1 MGKNAVSNSEQI
13 TQSFAKEELAA
24 RRAGISVGQ
33 YRAALR
39 TLPAQFTDIA
49 TQLAGGQ
56 SPWLIL
62 LQQGGQV
69 KDSFGGFIPMLQTF
83 RDYLF
88 GFNSDLSK
96 SSEETSEG
104 IGDVSEKINNTT
116 ESAEH
121 LGRVRGLISPLTL
134 SFVALSVAAGTMLY
148 AWYRGTETL
157 SDFNKTL
164 ILTGNES
171 GLTANRMLELARSGQ
186 EAGLTFNQT
195 SEALTGLINAGVRG
209 GSQFD
214 KMSQAVANF
223 TDVSGVP
230 VDKVAA
236 AFGRLT
242 NDPTSGLIAMSQQFH
257 NVTAEQIS
265 YVAQLQRSG
274 DETAALQAANELA
287 TSGFERQAK
296 QLTDNMGIIESA
308 ADSLASAFK
317 SMWDAALDIGRPDT
331 SQEILGKAQTAF
343 KRADEIWNLRKND
356 RYINDEARDRFWN
369 DRETA
374 RLALDMAQQQ
384 AGIAAVS
391 AESAQQEAEQEAS
404 RKKYAA
410 QAQANY
416 AKSQTALEKYTAR
429 QNELNKALK
438 EGHILQADYAINMA
452 AAKKEYEASVKK
464 TPKPKGVKVSAGNRS
479 SDQTD
484 AETLQL
490 MTQLKLLQQHTG
502 LNDTISQQRKNLW
515 SLQSKF
521 TVIEEASKTRALSK
535 DEQSLLASK
544 DKVLAQAEVNAK
556 LGDQIVAQE
565 RLNKLQDNSLKYVT
579 QMQEK
584 TAALTDSAG
593 LSDRGAQRNNERAQ
607 LRQGWKNQGGSLED
621 EGYQKELSALEGYY
635 AAQDEMRNNWL
646 AGVQSSWE
654 NYADMAAN
662 YNQIAADTTNTA
674 LGGVTSNLQQGLYD
688 LATQSEDA
696 GDALSNMVEGFGKT
710 VIQTLAQLAA
720 QWLVYQGVQLLVG
733 KTTQA
738 AAAAPMITN
747 AQATALQAQ
756 LAAYASTAAIPIVG
770 PAMAPAA
777 LTAAIGVTEP
787 LVAAISGLAL
797 SGMAHDG
804 IDKIPETGT
813 WLLKKGERV
822 TTAGTSAKLD
832 STLEQV
838 RQQRA
843 ASGGTVIAE
852 FHNTFTGKA
861 DDTTMQMVNQQLRAS
876 EKRIKQ
882 YMTSQVVNPTEDYGR
897 SLKTIYRGRRIK

>member
-1 MGKNAVSNSEQI
+1 MSQPVGDLVVKIDGDS
-13 TQSFAKEELAA
+13 AKFDEEVAHLNKQLSGLGRAA
-24 RRAGISVGQ
+24 NDSTAQVTAAFTRQERAAKRAGISIGQ
-33 YRAALR
+33 YNNAMRM
-39 TLPAQFTDIA
+39 LPAQFTDVA

-69 KDSFGGFIPMLQTF
+69 KDSFGGLIPTF
-83 RDYLF
+83 RAL
-88 GFNSDLSK
+88 
-96 SSEETSEG
+96 
-104 IGDVSEKINNTT
+104 
-116 ESAEH
+116 
-121 LGRVRGLISPLTL
+121 LGAVSPLA
-134 SFVALSVAAGTMLY
+134 VGVAALTAAGAGVGY
-148 AWYRGTETL
+148 IFYQGSSTL

-164 ILTGNES
+164 TLSGNTA
-171 GLTANRMLELARSGQ
+171 GLTTDRMLVLAKSGQ
-186 EAGLTFNQT
+186 QAGLTFDQT
-195 SEALTGLINAGVRG
+195 SDSLTALINAGVGAGAR
-209 GSQFD
+209 FD
-214 KMSQAVANF
+214 ELSQAVAKF
-223 TDVSGVP
+223 STASGIP
-230 VDKVAA
+230 VEKVAE
-236 AFGRLT
+236 AFGKLT
-242 NDPTSGLIAMSQQFH
+242 NDPTSGLIAMAQQFH
-257 NVTAEQIS
+257 NVTSEQIA

-274 DETAALQAANELA
+274 DEAAALQAANDAA
-287 TSGFERQAK
+287 TKGFNTQT
-296 QLTDNMGIIESA
+296 QSLIDNMGTIERS
-308 ADSLASAFK
+308 ADSLKRAFK
-317 SMWDAALDIGRPDT
+317 SMWDAALDLGRPDT
-331 SQEILGKAQTAF
+331 AGEMASKAEAAF

-356 RYINDEARDRFWN
+356 RYVNDEARARYWN
-369 DRETA
+369 DRESA

-384 AGIAAVS
+384 AGVAKASVAAAEKEAE
-391 AESAQQEAEQEAS
+391 AESDKQ
-404 RKKYAA
+404 KYAA

-452 AAKKEYEASVKK
+452 AAKKEYEDSVKK
-464 TPKPKGVKVSAGNRS
+464 TPKPKGVKVSAGDRS
-479 SDQTD
+479 SDQTN

-521 TVIEEASKTRALSK
+521 SVIEEASKTRALSK

-584 TAALTDSAG
+584 TAALTDSSG
-593 LSDRGAQRNNERAQ
+593 MGDRETQRNLERAQ

-621 EGYQKELSALEGYY
+621 DGYKKELGALEGYY
-635 AAQDEMRNNWL
+635 AAQDQMRSNWL
-646 AGVQSSWE
+646 AGVESSWQ
-654 NYADMAAN
+654 NYADMATN

-674 LGGVTSNLQQGLYD
+674 LSGVTSNLQQGLYD
-688 LATQSEDA
+688 LATQSENA

-710 VIQTLAQLAA
+710 VIQTLTQLAA

-733 KTTQA
+733 KTTQMQA
-738 AAAAPMITN
+738 GSTMFAN

-756 LAAYASTAAIPIVG
+756 IAAYASTAAIPVYG
-770 PAMAPAA
+770 PAMAPFAA
-777 LTAAIGVTEP
+777 GTAAAYTEP
-787 LVAAISGLAL
+787 LVAAIGASAL

>member
-1 MGKNAVSNSEQI
+1 MSQPVGDLVVKIDGDS
-13 TQSFAKEELAA
+13 AKFDEEVAHLNKQLSGLGRAA
-24 RRAGISVGQ
+24 NDSTAQVTAAFTRQERAAKRAGISIGQ
-33 YRAALR
+33 YNNAMRM
-39 TLPAQFTDIA
+39 LPAQLTDVA

-69 KDSFGGFIPMLQTF
+69 KDSFGGLIPTF
-83 RDYLF
+83 RGLL
-88 GFNSDLSK
+88 GAVSPLAVGVAAL
-96 SSEETSEG
+96 TAAGAG
-104 IGDVSEKINNTT
+104 IGYI
-116 ESAEH
+116 
-121 LGRVRGLISPLTL
+121 
-134 SFVALSVAAGTMLY
+134 FYQGTS
-148 AWYRGTETL
+148 TL
-157 SDFNKTL
+157 SDFSKTL
-164 ILTGNES
+164 TLSGNTA
-171 GLTANRMLELARSGQ
+171 GLTTDRMLALAKSGQ
-186 EAGLTFNQT
+186 QAGLTFDQT
-195 SEALTGLINAGVRG
+195 TDSLTALINAGVGAGARFDEL
-209 GSQFD
+209 SQ
-214 KMSQAVANF
+214 SVAKF
-223 TDVSGVP
+223 STASGIP
-230 VDKVAA
+230 IEKVAE
-236 AFGRLT
+236 AFGKLT
-242 NDPTSGLIAMSQQFH
+242 NDPTSGLIAMAQQFH
-257 NVTAEQIS
+257 NVTAEQID

-274 DETAALQAANELA
+274 DEAAALQAANDAA
-287 TSGFERQAK
+287 TKGFNTQT
-296 QLTDNMGIIESA
+296 QSLIDNMGTIERS
-308 ADSLASAFK
+308 ADSLKRAFK
-317 SMWDAALDIGRPDT
+317 SMWDAALDLGRPDT
-331 SQEILGKAQTAF
+331 AGEMVSKAQSAF
-343 KRADEIWNLRKND
+343 KQADDIWNLRKND
-356 RYINDEARDRFWN
+356 RYVNDEARARFWN
-369 DRETA
+369 DRESA

-384 AGIAAVS
+384 AGIAKAS
-391 AESAQQEAEQEAS
+391 AAAAEKEAEAESEKQ
-404 RKKYAA
+404 KYAA

-452 AAKKEYEASVKK
+452 AAKKEYEATLKK
-464 TPKPKGVKVSAGNRS
+464 TPKPKGVKVSAGDRS

-521 TVIEEASKTRALSK
+521 AVIEEASKTRALSK

-593 LSDRGAQRNNERAQ
+593 LSDKDAQRNSERAQ

-654 NYADMAAN
+654 NYADMATN

-738 AAAAPMITN
+738 SAIAPMVAN
-747 AQATALQAQ
+747 AQATSLQAQ

-770 PAMAPAA
+770 PALAPAA
-777 LTAAIGVTEP
+777 LAAAAGVTAP
-787 LVAAISGLAL
+787 LVAAISASALA
-797 SGMAHDG
+797 GMAHDG

-838 RQQRA
+838 RKQR
-843 ASGGTVIAE
+843 SIAGNPLHVE
-852 FHNTFTGKA
+852 FNNTYTGKP
-861 DDTTMQMVNQQLRAS
+861 DDATIQMWDQRQRAS
-876 EKRIKQ
+876 EKRLKQ
-882 YMTSQVVNPTEDYGR
+882 YFTSQVINPTENYGR
-897 SLKTIYRGRRIK
+897 SLKSVYPGRRKK

>member
-1 MGKNAVSNSEQI
+1 MSQPVGDLVVKIDGDS
-13 TQSFAKEELAA
+13 AKFDEEVAHLNKQLSGLGRAA
-24 RRAGISVGQ
+24 NDSTAQVTAAFTRQERAAKRAGISIGQ
-33 YRAALR
+33 YNNAMRM
-39 TLPAQFTDIA
+39 LPAQLTDVA

-69 KDSFGGFIPMLQTF
+69 KDSFGGLIPTF
-83 RDYLF
+83 RGLL
-88 GFNSDLSK
+88 GAVSPLAVGVAAL
-96 SSEETSEG
+96 TAAGAG
-104 IGDVSEKINNTT
+104 IGYI
-116 ESAEH
+116 
-121 LGRVRGLISPLTL
+121 
-134 SFVALSVAAGTMLY
+134 FYQGTS
-148 AWYRGTETL
+148 TL
-157 SDFNKTL
+157 SDFSKTL
-164 ILTGNES
+164 TLSGNTA
-171 GLTANRMLELARSGQ
+171 GLTTDRMLALAKSGQ
-186 EAGLTFNQT
+186 QAGLTFDQT
-195 SEALTGLINAGVRG
+195 TDSLTALINAGVGAGARFDEL
-209 GSQFD
+209 SQ
-214 KMSQAVANF
+214 SVAKF
-223 TDVSGVP
+223 STASGIP
-230 VDKVAA
+230 IEKVAE
-236 AFGRLT
+236 AFGKLT
-242 NDPTSGLIAMSQQFH
+242 NDPTSGLIAMAQQFH
-257 NVTAEQIS
+257 NVTAELID

-274 DETAALQAANELA
+274 DEAAALQAANDAA
-287 TSGFERQAK
+287 TKGFNTQT
-296 QLTDNMGIIESA
+296 QSLIDNMGTIERS
-308 ADSLASAFK
+308 ADSLKRAFK
-317 SMWDAALDIGRPDT
+317 SMWDAALDLGRPDT
-331 SQEILGKAQTAF
+331 AGEMVSKAQSAF
-343 KRADEIWNLRKND
+343 KQADDIWNLRKND
-356 RYINDEARDRFWN
+356 RYVNDEARARFWN
-369 DRETA
+369 DRESA

-384 AGIAAVS
+384 AGIAKAS
-391 AESAQQEAEQEAS
+391 AAAAEKEAEAESEKQ
-404 RKKYAA
+404 KYAA

-452 AAKKEYEASVKK
+452 AAKKEYEATLKK
-464 TPKPKGVKVSAGNRS
+464 TPKPKGVKVSAGDRS

-521 TVIEEASKTRALSK
+521 AVIEEASKTRALSK

-593 LSDRGAQRNNERAQ
+593 LSDKDAQRNSERAQ

-654 NYADMAAN
+654 NYADMATN

-738 AAAAPMITN
+738 SAIAPMVAN
-747 AQATALQAQ
+747 AQATSLQAQ

-770 PAMAPAA
+770 PALAPAA
-777 LTAAIGVTEP
+777 LAAAAGVTAP
-787 LVAAISGLAL
+787 LVAAISASALA
-797 SGMAHDG
+797 GMAHDG

-838 RQQRA
+838 RKQRSLA
-843 ASGGTVIAE
+843 GNPLHVE
-852 FHNTFTGKA
+852 FNNTYTGKP
-861 DDTTMQMVNQQLRAS
+861 DDATIQMWDQRQRAS
-876 EKRIKQ
+876 EKRLKQ
-882 YMTSQVVNPTEDYGR
+882 YFTSQVINPTENYGR
-897 SLKTIYRGRRIK
+897 SLKSVYPGRRKK

>member
-1 MGKNAVSNSEQI
+1 MSQPVGDLVVKIDGDS
-13 TQSFAKEELAA
+13 AKFDEEVAHLNKQLSGLGRAA
-24 RRAGISVGQ
+24 NDSTAQVTAAFTRQERAAKRAGISIGQ
-33 YRAALR
+33 YNNAMRM
-39 TLPAQFTDIA
+39 LPAQLTDVA

-69 KDSFGGFIPMLQTF
+69 KDSFGGLIPTF
-83 RDYLF
+83 RGLL
-88 GFNSDLSK
+88 GAVSPVAVGVAAL
-96 SSEETSEG
+96 TAAGAG
-104 IGDVSEKINNTT
+104 IGYI
-116 ESAEH
+116 
-121 LGRVRGLISPLTL
+121 
-134 SFVALSVAAGTMLY
+134 FYQGTS
-148 AWYRGTETL
+148 TL

-164 ILTGNES
+164 TLSGNTA
-171 GLTANRMLELARSGQ
+171 GLTTDRMLALAKSGQ
-186 EAGLTFNQT
+186 QAGLTFDQT
-195 SEALTGLINAGVRG
+195 TDSLTALINAGVGAGARFDEL
-209 GSQFD
+209 SQ
-214 KMSQAVANF
+214 SVAKF
-223 TDVSGVP
+223 STASGIP
-230 VDKVAA
+230 IEKVAE
-236 AFGRLT
+236 AFGKLT
-242 NDPTSGLIAMSQQFH
+242 NDPTSGLVAMAQQFH
-257 NVTAEQIS
+257 NVTAEQID

-274 DETAALQAANELA
+274 DEAAALQAANDAA
-287 TSGFERQAK
+287 TKGFNTQT
-296 QLTDNMGIIESA
+296 QSLIDNMGTIERS
-308 ADSLASAFK
+308 ADSLKRAFK
-317 SMWDAALDIGRPDT
+317 SMWDAALDLGRPDT
-331 SQEILGKAQTAF
+331 AGEMVSKAQSAF
-343 KRADEIWNLRKND
+343 KQADDIWNLRKND
-356 RYINDEARDRFWN
+356 RYVNDEARARFWN
-369 DRETA
+369 DRESA

-384 AGIAAVS
+384 AGIAKAS
-391 AESAQQEAEQEAS
+391 AAAAEKEAEAESEKQ
-404 RKKYAA
+404 KYAA

-452 AAKKEYEASVKK
+452 AAKKEYEATLKK
-464 TPKPKGVKVSAGNRS
+464 TPKPKGVKVSAGDRS

-521 TVIEEASKTRALSK
+521 AVIEEASKTRALSK

-593 LSDRGAQRNNERAQ
+593 LSDKDAQRNSERAQ

-654 NYADMAAN
+654 NYADMATN

-738 AAAAPMITN
+738 SAIAPMVAN
-747 AQATALQAQ
+747 AQATSLQAQ

-770 PAMAPAA
+770 PALAPAA
-777 LTAAIGVTEP
+777 LAAAAGVTAP
-787 LVAAISGLAL
+787 LVAAISASALA
-797 SGMAHDG
+797 GMAHDG

-838 RQQRA
+838 RKQRSLA
-843 ASGGTVIAE
+843 GNPLHVE
-852 FHNTFTGKA
+852 FNNTYTGKP
-861 DDTTMQMVNQQLRAS
+861 DDATIQMWDQRQRAS
-876 EKRIKQ
+876 EKRLKQ
-882 YMTSQVVNPTEDYGR
+882 YFTSQVINPTENYGR
-897 SLKTIYRGRRIK
+897 SLKSVYPGRRKK

>member
-1 MGKNAVSNSEQI
+1 MSQPVGDLVVKIDGDS
-13 TQSFAKEELAA
+13 AKFDEEVAHLNKQLSGLGRAA
-24 RRAGISVGQ
+24 NDSTAQVTAAFTRQERAAKRAGISIGQ
-33 YRAALR
+33 YNNAMRM
-39 TLPAQFTDIA
+39 LPAQFTDVA

-56 SPWLIL
+56 NPWLIL

-69 KDSFGGFIPMLQTF
+69 KDSFGGLIPTF
-83 RDYLF
+83 RAL
-88 GFNSDLSK
+88 
-96 SSEETSEG
+96 
-104 IGDVSEKINNTT
+104 
-116 ESAEH
+116 
-121 LGRVRGLISPLTL
+121 LGAVSPLA
-134 SFVALSVAAGTMLY
+134 VGVAALTAAGAGVGY
-148 AWYRGTETL
+148 IFYQGSSTL

-164 ILTGNES
+164 TLSGNTA
-171 GLTANRMLELARSGQ
+171 GLTTDRMLVLAKSGQ
-186 EAGLTFNQT
+186 QAGLTFDQT
-195 SEALTGLINAGVRG
+195 SDSLTALINAGVGAGAR
-209 GSQFD
+209 FD
-214 KMSQAVANF
+214 ELSQAVAKF
-223 TDVSGVP
+223 STASGIP
-230 VDKVAA
+230 VEKVAE
-236 AFGRLT
+236 AFGKLT
-242 NDPTSGLIAMSQQFH
+242 NDPTSGLIAMAQQFH
-257 NVTAEQIS
+257 NVTSEQIA

-274 DETAALQAANELA
+274 DEAAALQAANDAA
-287 TSGFERQAK
+287 TKGFNTQT
-296 QLTDNMGIIESA
+296 QSLIDNMGTIERS
-308 ADSLASAFK
+308 ADSLKRAFK
-317 SMWDAALDIGRPDT
+317 SMWDAALDLGRPDT
-331 SQEILGKAQTAF
+331 AGEMASKAEAAF

-356 RYINDEARDRFWN
+356 RYVNDEARARYWN
-369 DRETA
+369 DRESA

-384 AGIAAVS
+384 AGVAKASVAAAEKEAE
-391 AESAQQEAEQEAS
+391 AESDKQ
-404 RKKYAA
+404 KYAA

-452 AAKKEYEASVKK
+452 AAKKEYEDSVKK
-464 TPKPKGVKVSAGNRS
+464 TPKPKGVKVSAGDRS
-479 SDQTD
+479 SDQTN

-521 TVIEEASKTRALSK
+521 SVIEEASKTRALSK

-584 TAALTDSAG
+584 TAALTDSSG
-593 LSDRGAQRNNERAQ
+593 MGDRETQRNLERAQ

-621 EGYQKELSALEGYY
+621 DGYKKELGALEGYY
-635 AAQDEMRNNWL
+635 AAQDEMRSNWL
-646 AGVQSSWE
+646 AGVESSWQ
-654 NYADMAAN
+654 NYADMATN

-674 LGGVTSNLQQGLYD
+674 LSGVTSNLQQGLYD
-688 LATQSEDA
+688 LATQSENA

-710 VIQTLAQLAA
+710 VIQTLTQLAA
-720 QWLVYQGVQLLVG
+720 QWLVYQGIQLLVG

-738 AAAAPMITN
+738 TAITPMIAN

-770 PAMAPAA
+770 PGLAPAA
-777 LTAAIGVTEP
+777 LAAAAGVTAP
-787 LVAAISGLAL
+787 LVAAISASALA
-797 SGMAHDG
+797 GMAHDG

-832 STLEQV
+832 ATLDQV
-838 RQQRA
+838 RQQRTA
-843 ASGGTVIAE
+843 GGRPIVAE
-852 FHNTFTGKA
+852 FHNTFSGKP
-861 DDTTMQMVNQQLRAS
+861 DDAMLASFDKRQRES
-876 EKRIKQ
+876 EKRLVK
-882 YMTSQVVNPTEDYGR
+882 YLTSQVMVPTEEYGR
-897 SLKTIYRGRRIK
+897 AIRSVYPGRRMR

>member
-1 MGKNAVSNSEQI
+1 MSQPVGDLVVKIDGDS
-13 TQSFAKEELAA
+13 AKFDEEVAHLNKQLSGLGRAA
-24 RRAGISVGQ
+24 NDSTAQVTAAFTRQERAAKRAGISIGQ
-33 YRAALR
+33 YNNAMRM
-39 TLPAQFTDIA
+39 LPAQLTDVA

-69 KDSFGGFIPMLQTF
+69 KDSFGGLIPTF
-83 RDYLF
+83 RGLL
-88 GFNSDLSK
+88 GAVSPLAVGVAAL
-96 SSEETSEG
+96 TAAGAG
-104 IGDVSEKINNTT
+104 IGYI
-116 ESAEH
+116 
-121 LGRVRGLISPLTL
+121 
-134 SFVALSVAAGTMLY
+134 FYQGTS
-148 AWYRGTETL
+148 TL
-157 SDFNKTL
+157 SDFSKTL
-164 ILTGNES
+164 TLSGNTA
-171 GLTANRMLELARSGQ
+171 GLTTDRMLALAKSGQ
-186 EAGLTFNQT
+186 QAGLTFDQT
-195 SEALTGLINAGVRG
+195 TDSLTALINAGVGAGARFDEL
-209 GSQFD
+209 SQ
-214 KMSQAVANF
+214 SVAKF
-223 TDVSGVP
+223 STASGIP
-230 VDKVAA
+230 IEKVAE
-236 AFGRLT
+236 AFGKLT
-242 NDPTSGLIAMSQQFH
+242 NDPTSGLIAMAQQFH
-257 NVTAEQIS
+257 NVTAEQID

-274 DETAALQAANELA
+274 DEAAALQAANDAA
-287 TSGFERQAK
+287 TKGFNTQT
-296 QLTDNMGIIESA
+296 QSLIDNMGTIERS
-308 ADSLASAFK
+308 ADSLKRAFK
-317 SMWDAALDIGRPDT
+317 SMWDAALDLGRPDT
-331 SQEILGKAQTAF
+331 AGEMVSKAQSAF
-343 KRADEIWNLRKND
+343 KQADDIWNLRKND
-356 RYINDEARDRFWN
+356 RYVNDEARARFWN
-369 DRETA
+369 DRESA

-384 AGIAAVS
+384 AGIAKAS
-391 AESAQQEAEQEAS
+391 AAAAEKEAEAESEKQ
-404 RKKYAA
+404 KYAA

-452 AAKKEYEASVKK
+452 AAKKEYEATLKK
-464 TPKPKGVKVSAGNRS
+464 TPKPKGVKVSAGDRS

-521 TVIEEASKTRALSK
+521 AVIEEASKTRALSK

-593 LSDRGAQRNNERAQ
+593 LSDKDAQRNSERAQ

-654 NYADMAAN
+654 NYADMATN

-733 KTTQA
+733 KTTQSSA
-738 AAAAPMITN
+738 IAPMVAN
-747 AQATALQAQ
+747 AQATSLQAQ

-770 PAMAPAA
+770 PALAPAA
-777 LTAAIGVTEP
+777 LAAAAGVTAP
-787 LVAAISGLAL
+787 LVAAISASALA
-797 SGMAHDG
+797 GMAHDG

-838 RQQRA
+838 RKQRSLA
-843 ASGGTVIAE
+843 GNPLHVE
-852 FHNTFTGKA
+852 FNNTYTGKP
-861 DDTTMQMVNQQLRAS
+861 DDATIQMWDQRQRAS
-876 EKRIKQ
+876 EKRLKQ
-882 YMTSQVVNPTEDYGR
+882 YFTSQVINPTENYGR
-897 SLKTIYRGRRIK
+897 SLKSVYPGRRKK

>member
-1 MGKNAVSNSEQI
+1 MSQPVGDLVVKIDGDS
-13 TQSFAKEELAA
+13 AKFDEEVAHLNKQLSGLGRAA
-24 RRAGISVGQ
+24 NDSTAQVTAAFTRQERAAKRAGISIGQ
-33 YRAALR
+33 YNNAMRM
-39 TLPAQFTDIA
+39 LPAQLTDVA

-69 KDSFGGFIPMLQTF
+69 KDSFGGLIPTF
-83 RDYLF
+83 RGLL
-88 GFNSDLSK
+88 GAVSPLAVGVAAL
-96 SSEETSEG
+96 TAAGAG
-104 IGDVSEKINNTT
+104 IGYI
-116 ESAEH
+116 
-121 LGRVRGLISPLTL
+121 
-134 SFVALSVAAGTMLY
+134 FYQGTS
-148 AWYRGTETL
+148 TL

-164 ILTGNES
+164 TLSGNTA
-171 GLTANRMLELARSGQ
+171 GLTTDRMLALAKSGQ
-186 EAGLTFNQT
+186 QAGLTFDQT
-195 SEALTGLINAGVRG
+195 TDSLTALINAGVGAGARFDEL
-209 GSQFD
+209 SQ
-214 KMSQAVANF
+214 SVAKF
-223 TDVSGVP
+223 STASGIP
-230 VDKVAA
+230 IEKVAE
-236 AFGRLT
+236 AFGKLT
-242 NDPTSGLIAMSQQFH
+242 NDPTSGLIAMAQQFH
-257 NVTAEQIS
+257 NVTAEQID

-274 DETAALQAANELA
+274 DEAAALQAANDAA
-287 TSGFERQAK
+287 TKGFNTQT
-296 QLTDNMGIIESA
+296 QSLIDNMGTIERS
-308 ADSLASAFK
+308 ADSLKRAFK
-317 SMWDAALDIGRPDT
+317 SMWDAALDLGRPDT
-331 SQEILGKAQTAF
+331 AGEMVSKAQSAF
-343 KRADEIWNLRKND
+343 KQADDIWNLRKND
-356 RYINDEARDRFWN
+356 RYVNDEARARFWN
-369 DRETA
+369 DRESA

-384 AGIAAVS
+384 AGIAKAS
-391 AESAQQEAEQEAS
+391 AAAAEKEAEAESEKQ
-404 RKKYAA
+404 KYAA

-452 AAKKEYEASVKK
+452 AAKKEYEATLKK
-464 TPKPKGVKVSAGNRS
+464 TPKPKGVKVSAGDRS

-521 TVIEEASKTRALSK
+521 SVIEEASKTRALSK

-593 LSDRGAQRNNERAQ
+593 LSDRDAQRNSERAQ

-654 NYADMAAN
+654 NYADMATN

-674 LGGVTSNLQQGLYD
+674 LSGVTSNLQQGLYD
-688 LATQSEDA
+688 LATQSESA

-738 AAAAPMITN
+738 SAIAPMVSN

-832 STLEQV
+832 ATLEQV
-838 RQQRA
+838 RQQRSLA
-843 ASGGTVIAE
+843 GNPLHVE
-852 FHNTFTGKA
+852 FNNTFTGKP
-861 DDTTMQMVNQQLRAS
+861 DDAMVQMLDQRQRAS
-876 EKRIKQ
+876 EKRLKQ
-882 YMTSQVVNPTEDYGR
+882 YFTSQVINPTENYGR
-897 SLKTIYRGRRIK
+897 SLKSVYPGRRKK

>member
-1 MGKNAVSNSEQI
+1 MSQPVGDLVVKIDGDS
-13 TQSFAKEELAA
+13 AKFDEEVAHLNKQLSGLGRAA
-24 RRAGISVGQ
+24 NDSTAQVTAAFTRQERAAKRAGISIGQ
-33 YRAALR
+33 YNNAMRM
-39 TLPAQFTDIA
+39 LPAQLTDVA

-69 KDSFGGFIPMLQTF
+69 KDSFGGLIPTF
-83 RDYLF
+83 RGLL
-88 GFNSDLSK
+88 GAVSPLAVGVAAL
-96 SSEETSEG
+96 TAAGAG
-104 IGDVSEKINNTT
+104 IGYI
-116 ESAEH
+116 
-121 LGRVRGLISPLTL
+121 
-134 SFVALSVAAGTMLY
+134 FYQGTS
-148 AWYRGTETL
+148 TL
-157 SDFNKTL
+157 SDFSKTL
-164 ILTGNES
+164 TLSGNTA
-171 GLTANRMLELARSGQ
+171 GLTTDRMLALAKSGQ
-186 EAGLTFNQT
+186 QAGLTFDQT
-195 SEALTGLINAGVRG
+195 TDSLTALINAGVGAGARFDEL
-209 GSQFD
+209 SQ
-214 KMSQAVANF
+214 SVAKF
-223 TDVSGVP
+223 STASGIP
-230 VDKVAA
+230 IEKVAE
-236 AFGRLT
+236 AFGKLT
-242 NDPTSGLIAMSQQFH
+242 NDPTSGLIAMAQQFH
-257 NVTAEQIS
+257 NVTAEQID

-274 DETAALQAANELA
+274 DEAAALQAANDAA
-287 TSGFERQAK
+287 TKGFNTQT
-296 QLTDNMGIIESA
+296 QSLIDNMGTIERS
-308 ADSLASAFK
+308 ADSLKRAFK
-317 SMWDAALDIGRPDT
+317 SMWDAALDLGRPDT
-331 SQEILGKAQTAF
+331 AGEMVSKAQSAF
-343 KRADEIWNLRKND
+343 KQADDIWNLRKND
-356 RYINDEARDRFWN
+356 RYVNDEARARFWN
-369 DRETA
+369 DRESA

-384 AGIAAVS
+384 AGIAKAS
-391 AESAQQEAEQEAS
+391 AAAAEKEAEAESEKQ
-404 RKKYAA
+404 KYAA

-452 AAKKEYEASVKK
+452 AAKKEYEATLKK
-464 TPKPKGVKVSAGNRS
+464 TPKPKGVKVSAGDRS

-521 TVIEEASKTRALSK
+521 AVIEEASKTRALSK

-593 LSDRGAQRNNERAQ
+593 VSDKDAQRNSERAQ

-654 NYADMAAN
+654 NYADMATN

-738 AAAAPMITN
+738 SAIAPMVAN
-747 AQATALQAQ
+747 AQATSLQAQ

-770 PAMAPAA
+770 PALAPAA
-777 LTAAIGVTEP
+777 LAAAAGVTAP
-787 LVAAISGLAL
+787 LVAAISASALA
-797 SGMAHDG
+797 GMAHDG

-838 RQQRA
+838 RKQRSLA
-843 ASGGTVIAE
+843 GNPLHVE
-852 FHNTFTGKA
+852 FNNTYTGKP
-861 DDTTMQMVNQQLRAS
+861 DDATIQMWDQRQRAS
-876 EKRIKQ
+876 EKRLKQ
-882 YMTSQVVNPTEDYGR
+882 YFTSQVINPTENYGR
-897 SLKTIYRGRRIK
+897 SLKSVYPGRRKK

>member
-1 MGKNAVSNSEQI
+1 MSQPVGDLVVKIDGDS
-13 TQSFAKEELAA
+13 AKFDEEVAHLNKQLSGLGRAA
-24 RRAGISVGQ
+24 NDSTAQVTAAFTRQERAAKRAGISIGQ
-33 YRAALR
+33 YNNAMRM
-39 TLPAQFTDIA
+39 LPAQLTDVA

-69 KDSFGGFIPMLQTF
+69 KDSFGGLIPTF
-83 RDYLF
+83 RGLL
-88 GFNSDLSK
+88 GAVSPLAVGVAAL
-96 SSEETSEG
+96 TAAGAG
-104 IGDVSEKINNTT
+104 IGYI
-116 ESAEH
+116 
-121 LGRVRGLISPLTL
+121 
-134 SFVALSVAAGTMLY
+134 FYQGTS
-148 AWYRGTETL
+148 TL

-164 ILTGNES
+164 TLSGNTA
-171 GLTANRMLELARSGQ
+171 GLTTDRMLALAKSGQ
-186 EAGLTFNQT
+186 QAGLTFDQT
-195 SEALTGLINAGVRG
+195 TDSLTALINAGVGAGARFDEL
-209 GSQFD
+209 SQ
-214 KMSQAVANF
+214 SVAKF
-223 TDVSGVP
+223 STASGIP
-230 VDKVAA
+230 IEKVAE
-236 AFGRLT
+236 AFGKLT
-242 NDPTSGLIAMSQQFH
+242 NDPTSGLVAMAQQFH
-257 NVTAEQIS
+257 NVTAEQID

-274 DETAALQAANELA
+274 DEAAALQAANDAA
-287 TSGFERQAK
+287 TKGFNTQT
-296 QLTDNMGIIESA
+296 QSLIDNMGTIERY
-308 ADSLASAFK
+308 ADSLKRAFK
-317 SMWDAALDIGRPDT
+317 SMWDAALDLGRPDT
-331 SQEILGKAQTAF
+331 SGEMVSKAQSAF
-343 KRADEIWNLRKND
+343 KQADDIWNLRKND
-356 RYINDEARDRFWN
+356 RYVNDEARARFWN
-369 DRETA
+369 DRESA

-384 AGIAAVS
+384 AGIAKAS
-391 AESAQQEAEQEAS
+391 AAAAEKEAEAESEKQ
-404 RKKYAA
+404 KYAA

-452 AAKKEYEASVKK
+452 AAKKEYEATLKK
-464 TPKPKGVKVSAGNRS
+464 TPKPKGVKVSAGDRS

-521 TVIEEASKTRALSK
+521 AVIEEASKTRALSK

-593 LSDRGAQRNNERAQ
+593 LSDKDAQRNSERAQ

-654 NYADMAAN
+654 NYADMATN

-696 GDALSNMVEGFGKT
+696 CDALSNMVEGFGKT

-720 QWLVYQGVQLLVG
+720 QWLVYQEVQLLVG

-738 AAAAPMITN
+738 SAIAPMVAN
-747 AQATALQAQ
+747 AQATSLQAQ

-770 PAMAPAA
+770 PALAPAA
-777 LTAAIGVTEP
+777 LAAAAGVTAP
-787 LVAAISGLAL
+787 LVAAISASALA
-797 SGMAHDG
+797 GMAHDG

-838 RQQRA
+838 RKQRSLA
-843 ASGGTVIAE
+843 GNPLHVE
-852 FHNTFTGKA
+852 FNNTYTGKP
-861 DDTTMQMVNQQLRAS
+861 DDATIQMWDQRQRAS
-876 EKRIKQ
+876 EKRLKQ
-882 YMTSQVVNPTEDYGR
+882 YFTSQVINPTENYGR
-897 SLKTIYRGRRIK
+897 SLKSVYPGRRKK

>member
-1 MGKNAVSNSEQI
+1 MSQPVGDLVVKIDGDS
-13 TQSFAKEELAA
+13 AKFDEEVAHLNKQLSGLGRAA
-24 RRAGISVGQ
+24 NDSTAQVTAAFTRQERAAKRAGISIGQ
-33 YRAALR
+33 YNNAMRM
-39 TLPAQFTDIA
+39 LPAQLTDVA

-69 KDSFGGFIPMLQTF
+69 KDSFGGLIPTF
-83 RDYLF
+83 RGLL
-88 GFNSDLSK
+88 GAVSPLAVGVAAL
-96 SSEETSEG
+96 TAAGAG
-104 IGDVSEKINNTT
+104 IGYI
-116 ESAEH
+116 
-121 LGRVRGLISPLTL
+121 
-134 SFVALSVAAGTMLY
+134 FYQGTS
-148 AWYRGTETL
+148 TL

-164 ILTGNES
+164 TLSGNTA
-171 GLTANRMLELARSGQ
+171 GLTTDRMLALAKSGQ
-186 EAGLTFNQT
+186 QAGLTFDQT
-195 SEALTGLINAGVRG
+195 TDSLTALINAGVGAGARFDEL
-209 GSQFD
+209 SQ
-214 KMSQAVANF
+214 SVAKF
-223 TDVSGVP
+223 STASGIP
-230 VDKVAA
+230 IEKVAE
-236 AFGRLT
+236 AFGKLT
-242 NDPTSGLIAMSQQFH
+242 NDPTSGLIAMAQQFH
-257 NVTAEQIS
+257 NVKAEQID

-274 DETAALQAANELA
+274 DEAAALQAANDAA
-287 TSGFERQAK
+287 TKGFNTQT
-296 QLTDNMGIIESA
+296 QSLIDNMGTIERS
-308 ADSLASAFK
+308 ADSLKRAFK
-317 SMWDAALDIGRPDT
+317 SMWDAALDLGRPDT
-331 SQEILGKAQTAF
+331 AGEMVSKAQSAF
-343 KRADEIWNLRKND
+343 KQADDIWNLRKND
-356 RYINDEARDRFWN
+356 RYVNDEARARFWN
-369 DRETA
+369 DRESA

-384 AGIAAVS
+384 AGIAKAS
-391 AESAQQEAEQEAS
+391 AAAAEKEAEAESEKQ
-404 RKKYAA
+404 KYAA

-452 AAKKEYEASVKK
+452 AAKKEYEATLKK
-464 TPKPKGVKVSAGNRS
+464 TPKPKGVKVSAGDRS

-521 TVIEEASKTRALSK
+521 AVIEEASKTRALSK

-593 LSDRGAQRNNERAQ
+593 LSDKDAQRNSERAQ

-654 NYADMAAN
+654 NYADMATN

-797 SGMAHDG
+797 AGMAHDG

-832 STLEQV
+832 ATLEQV
-838 RQQRA
+838 RKQRSLA
-843 ASGGTVIAE
+843 GNPLHVE
-852 FHNTFTGKA
+852 FNNTYTGKP
-861 DDTTMQMVNQQLRAS
+861 DDAMVQMLDQRQRAS
-876 EKRIKQ
+876 EKRLKQ
-882 YMTSQVVNPTEDYGR
+882 YFTSQVINPTENYGR
-897 SLKTIYRGRRIK
+897 SLKSVYPGRRKK

>member
-1 MGKNAVSNSEQI
+1 MSQPVGDLVVKIDGDS
-13 TQSFAKEELAA
+13 AKFDEEVAHLNKQLSGLGRAA
-24 RRAGISVGQ
+24 NDSTAQVTAAFTRQERAAKRAGISIGQ
-33 YRAALR
+33 YNNAMRM
-39 TLPAQFTDIA
+39 LPAQLTDVA

-69 KDSFGGFIPMLQTF
+69 KDSFGGLIPTF
-83 RDYLF
+83 RGLL
-88 GFNSDLSK
+88 GAVSPLAVGVAAL
-96 SSEETSEG
+96 TAAGAG
-104 IGDVSEKINNTT
+104 IGYI
-116 ESAEH
+116 
-121 LGRVRGLISPLTL
+121 
-134 SFVALSVAAGTMLY
+134 FYQGTS
-148 AWYRGTETL
+148 TL

-164 ILTGNES
+164 TLSGNTA
-171 GLTANRMLELARSGQ
+171 GLTTDRMLALAKSGQ
-186 EAGLTFNQT
+186 QAGLTFDQT
-195 SEALTGLINAGVRG
+195 TDSLTALINAGVGAGARFDEL
-209 GSQFD
+209 SQ
-214 KMSQAVANF
+214 SVAKF
-223 TDVSGVP
+223 STASGIP
-230 VDKVAA
+230 IEKVAE
-236 AFGRLT
+236 AFGKLT
-242 NDPTSGLIAMSQQFH
+242 NDPTSGLIAMAQQFH
-257 NVTAEQIS
+257 NVTAEQID

-274 DETAALQAANELA
+274 DEAAALQAANDAA
-287 TSGFERQAK
+287 TKGFNTQT
-296 QLTDNMGIIESA
+296 QSLIDNMGTIERS
-308 ADSLASAFK
+308 ADSLKRAFK
-317 SMWDAALDIGRPDT
+317 SMWDAALDLGRPDT
-331 SQEILGKAQTAF
+331 AGEMVSKAQSAF
-343 KRADEIWNLRKND
+343 KQADDIWNLRKND
-356 RYINDEARDRFWN
+356 RYVNDEARARFWN
-369 DRETA
+369 DRESA

-384 AGIAAVS
+384 AGIAKAS
-391 AESAQQEAEQEAS
+391 AAAAEKEAEAESEKQ
-404 RKKYAA
+404 KYAA

-452 AAKKEYEASVKK
+452 AAKKEYEATLKK
-464 TPKPKGVKVSAGNRS
+464 TPKPKGVKVSAGDRS

-521 TVIEEASKTRALSK
+521 SVIEEASKTRALSK

-565 RLNKLQDNSLKYVT
+565 RLNKLQDNSLKFIT

-593 LSDRGAQRNNERAQ
+593 LSDRDAQRNSERAQ

-654 NYADMAAN
+654 NYADMATN

-674 LGGVTSNLQQGLYD
+674 LSGVTSNLQQGLYD
-688 LATQSEDA
+688 LATQSESA

-738 AAAAPMITN
+738 SAIAPMVSN

-787 LVAAISGLAL
+787 LVAEISGLAL

-832 STLEQV
+832 ATLEQV
-838 RQQRA
+838 RQQRSLA
-843 ASGGTVIAE
+843 GNPLHVE
-852 FHNTFTGKA
+852 FNNTYTGKP
-861 DDTTMQMVNQQLRAS
+861 DDAMVQMLDQRQRAS
-876 EKRIKQ
+876 EKRLKQ
-882 YMTSQVVNPTEDYGR
+882 YFTSQVLNPTENYGR
-897 SLKTIYRGRRIK
+897 SLKSVYPGRRKK

>member
-1 MGKNAVSNSEQI
+1 MSQPVGDLVVKIDGDS
-13 TQSFAKEELAA
+13 AKFDEEVAHLNKQLSGLGRAA
-24 RRAGISVGQ
+24 NDSTAQVTAAFTRQERAAKRAGISIGQ
-33 YRAALR
+33 YNNAMRM
-39 TLPAQFTDIA
+39 LPAQLTDVA

-69 KDSFGGFIPMLQTF
+69 KDSFGGLIPTF
-83 RDYLF
+83 RGLL
-88 GFNSDLSK
+88 GAVSPLAVGVAAL
-96 SSEETSEG
+96 TAAGAG
-104 IGDVSEKINNTT
+104 IGYI
-116 ESAEH
+116 
-121 LGRVRGLISPLTL
+121 
-134 SFVALSVAAGTMLY
+134 FYQGTS
-148 AWYRGTETL
+148 TL

-164 ILTGNES
+164 TLSGNTA
-171 GLTANRMLELARSGQ
+171 GLTTDRMLALAKSGQ
-186 EAGLTFNQT
+186 QAGLTFDQT
-195 SEALTGLINAGVRG
+195 TDSLTALINAGVGAGARFDEL
-209 GSQFD
+209 SQ
-214 KMSQAVANF
+214 SVAKF
-223 TDVSGVP
+223 STASGIP
-230 VDKVAA
+230 IEKVAE
-236 AFGRLT
+236 AFGKLT
-242 NDPTSGLIAMSQQFH
+242 NDPTSGLVAMAQQFH
-257 NVTAEQIS
+257 NVTAEQID

-274 DETAALQAANELA
+274 DEAAALQAANDAA
-287 TSGFERQAK
+287 TKGFNTQT
-296 QLTDNMGIIESA
+296 QSLIDNMGTIERS
-308 ADSLASAFK
+308 ADSLKRAFK
-317 SMWDAALDIGRPDT
+317 SMWDAALDLGRPDT
-331 SQEILGKAQTAF
+331 AGEMVSKAQSAF
-343 KRADEIWNLRKND
+343 KQADDIWNLRKND
-356 RYINDEARDRFWN
+356 RYVNDEARARFWN
-369 DRETA
+369 DRESA

-384 AGIAAVS
+384 AGIAKAS
-391 AESAQQEAEQEAS
+391 AAAAEKEAEAESEKQ
-404 RKKYAA
+404 KYAA

-452 AAKKEYEASVKK
+452 AAKKEYEATLKK
-464 TPKPKGVKVSAGNRS
+464 TPKPKGVKVSAGDRS

-521 TVIEEASKTRALSK
+521 AVIEEASKTRALSK

-593 LSDRGAQRNNERAQ
+593 LSDKDAQRNSERAQ

-654 NYADMAAN
+654 NYADMATN

-738 AAAAPMITN
+738 SAIAPMVAN
-747 AQATALQAQ
+747 AQATSLQAQ

-770 PAMAPAA
+770 PALAPAA
-777 LTAAIGVTEP
+777 LAAAAGVTAP
-787 LVAAISGLAL
+787 LVAAISASALA
-797 SGMAHDG
+797 GMAHDG

-838 RQQRA
+838 RKQRSLAGNPLHVEFNNTYTGKPDDATIQMWDQRQRA
-843 ASGGTVIAE
+843 P
-852 FHNTFTGKA
+852 
-861 DDTTMQMVNQQLRAS
+861 
-876 EKRIKQ
+876 EKRLKQ
-882 YMTSQVVNPTEDYGR
+882 YFTSQVINPTENYGR
-897 SLKTIYRGRRIK
+897 SLKSVYPGRRKK

>member
-1 MGKNAVSNSEQI
+1 MSQPVGDLVVKIDGDS
-13 TQSFAKEELAA
+13 AKFDEEVAHLNKQLSGLGRAA
-24 RRAGISVGQ
+24 NDSTAQVTAAFTRQERAAKRAGISIGQ
-33 YRAALR
+33 YNNAMRM
-39 TLPAQFTDIA
+39 LPAQLTDVA

-69 KDSFGGFIPMLQTF
+69 KDSFGGLIPTF
-83 RDYLF
+83 RGL
-88 GFNSDLSK
+88 LSAV
-96 SSEETSEG
+96 SPLAVGVAALTAAGAG
-104 IGDVSEKINNTT
+104 IGYIFYQGS
-116 ESAEH
+116 S
-121 LGRVRGLISPLTL
+121 
-134 SFVALSVAAGTMLY
+134 
-148 AWYRGTETL
+148 TL

-164 ILTGNES
+164 TLSGNTA
-171 GLTANRMLELARSGQ
+171 GLTTDRMLVLARSGQ
-186 EAGLTFNQT
+186 QAGLTFDQT
-195 SEALTGLINAGVRG
+195 SDSLTALINAGVGAGARFDEL
-209 GSQFD
+209 SQ
-214 KMSQAVANF
+214 SVAKF
-223 TDVSGVP
+223 STASGIP
-230 VDKVAA
+230 VEKVAE
-236 AFGRLT
+236 AFGKLT
-242 NDPTSGLIAMSQQFH
+242 NDPTSGLIAMAQQFH
-257 NVTAEQIS
+257 NVTAEQID

-274 DETAALQAANELA
+274 DEAAALQAANDAA
-287 TSGFERQAK
+287 TKGFNTQT
-296 QLTDNMGIIESA
+296 QSLIDNMGTIERS
-308 ADSLASAFK
+308 ADSLKRAFK
-317 SMWDAALDIGRPDT
+317 SMWDAALDLGRPDT
-331 SQEILGKAQTAF
+331 AGEMVSKAQSAF
-343 KRADEIWNLRKND
+343 KQADEIWNLRKND
-356 RYINDEARDRFWN
+356 RYVNDEARARFWN
-369 DRETA
+369 DRESA

-384 AGIAAVS
+384 AGIAKASVTAAEKEAE
-391 AESAQQEAEQEAS
+391 AESDK
-404 RKKYAA
+404 KKYAA
-410 QAQANY
+410 EAQANY

-464 TPKPKGVKVSAGNRS
+464 TPKPKGVKVSAGDRS

-521 TVIEEASKTRALSK
+521 TVIEEAAKTRALSK

-579 QMQEK
+579 QMQER

-593 LSDRGAQRNNERAQ
+593 LSDRDAQRNNERAQ
-607 LRQGWKNQGGSLED
+607 LRQGWKNQGGSLDD

-635 AAQDEMRNNWL
+635 ATQDEMRNNWL

-797 SGMAHDG
+797 AGMAHDG

>member
-1 MGKNAVSNSEQI
+1 MSQPVGDLVVKIDGDS
-13 TQSFAKEELAA
+13 AKFDEEVAHLNKQLSGLGRAA
-24 RRAGISVGQ
+24 NDSTAQVTAAFTRQERAAKRAGISIGQ
-33 YRAALR
+33 YNNAMRM
-39 TLPAQFTDIA
+39 LPAQLTDVA

-69 KDSFGGFIPMLQTF
+69 KDSFGGLIPTF
-83 RDYLF
+83 RGLL
-88 GFNSDLSK
+88 GAVSPLAVGVAAL
-96 SSEETSEG
+96 TAAGAG
-104 IGDVSEKINNTT
+104 IGYI
-116 ESAEH
+116 
-121 LGRVRGLISPLTL
+121 
-134 SFVALSVAAGTMLY
+134 FYQGTS
-148 AWYRGTETL
+148 TL

-164 ILTGNES
+164 TLSGNTA
-171 GLTANRMLELARSGQ
+171 GLTTDRMLALAKSGQ
-186 EAGLTFNQT
+186 QAGLTFDQT
-195 SEALTGLINAGVRG
+195 TDSLTALINAGVGAGARFDEL
-209 GSQFD
+209 SQ
-214 KMSQAVANF
+214 SVAKF
-223 TDVSGVP
+223 STASGIP
-230 VDKVAA
+230 IEKVAE
-236 AFGRLT
+236 AFGKLT
-242 NDPTSGLIAMSQQFH
+242 NDPTSGLIAMAQQFH
-257 NVTAEQIS
+257 NVTAEQID

-274 DETAALQAANELA
+274 DEAAALQAANDAA
-287 TSGFERQAK
+287 TKGFNTQT
-296 QLTDNMGIIESA
+296 QSLIDNMGTIERS
-308 ADSLASAFK
+308 ADSLKRAFK
-317 SMWDAALDIGRPDT
+317 SMWDAALDLGRPDT
-331 SQEILGKAQTAF
+331 TGEMVSKAQSAF
-343 KRADEIWNLRKND
+343 KQADDIWNLRKND
-356 RYINDEARDRFWN
+356 RYVNDEARARFWN
-369 DRETA
+369 DRESA

-384 AGIAAVS
+384 AGIAKAS
-391 AESAQQEAEQEAS
+391 AAAAEKEAEAESEKQ
-404 RKKYAA
+404 KYAA

-452 AAKKEYEASVKK
+452 AAKKEYEATLKK
-464 TPKPKGVKVSAGNRS
+464 TPKPKGVKVSAGDRS

-521 TVIEEASKTRALSK
+521 SVIEEASKTRALSK

-565 RLNKLQDNSLKYVT
+565 RLNKLQDNSLKYMT

-593 LSDRGAQRNNERAQ
+593 LSDRDAQRNSERAQ

-635 AAQDEMRNNWL
+635 AAQDEMRTNWL

-654 NYADMAAN
+654 NYADMATN

-674 LGGVTSNLQQGLYD
+674 LSGVTSNLHQGLYD
-688 LATQSEDA
+688 LATQSESA

-738 AAAAPMITN
+738 SAIAPMVSN

-832 STLEQV
+832 ATLEQV
-838 RQQRA
+838 RQQRSLA
-843 ASGGTVIAE
+843 GNPLHVE
-852 FHNTFTGKA
+852 FNNTYTGKP
-861 DDTTMQMVNQQLRAS
+861 DDAMVQMLDQRQRAS
-876 EKRIKQ
+876 EKRLKQ
-882 YMTSQVVNPTEDYGR
+882 YFTSQVLNPTENYGR
-897 SLKTIYRGRRIK
+897 SLKSVYPGRRKK

>member
-1 MGKNAVSNSEQI
+1 MSQPVGDLVVKINGDS
-13 TQSFAKEELAA
+13 AKFDEEVAHLNKQLSGLGRAA
-24 RRAGISVGQ
+24 NDSTAQVTAAFTRQERAAKRAGISIGQ
-33 YRAALR
+33 YNNAMRM
-39 TLPAQFTDIA
+39 LPAQLTDVA

-69 KDSFGGFIPMLQTF
+69 KDSFGGLIPTF
-83 RDYLF
+83 RGLL
-88 GFNSDLSK
+88 GAVSPLAVGVAAL
-96 SSEETSEG
+96 TAAGAG
-104 IGDVSEKINNTT
+104 IGYI
-116 ESAEH
+116 
-121 LGRVRGLISPLTL
+121 
-134 SFVALSVAAGTMLY
+134 FYQGTS
-148 AWYRGTETL
+148 TL
-157 SDFNKTL
+157 SDFSKTL
-164 ILTGNES
+164 TLSGNTA
-171 GLTANRMLELARSGQ
+171 GLTTDRMLALAKSGQ
-186 EAGLTFNQT
+186 QAGLTFDQT
-195 SEALTGLINAGVRG
+195 TDSLTALINAGVGAGARFDEL
-209 GSQFD
+209 SQ
-214 KMSQAVANF
+214 SVAKF
-223 TDVSGVP
+223 STASGIP
-230 VDKVAA
+230 IEKVAE
-236 AFGRLT
+236 AFGKLT
-242 NDPTSGLIAMSQQFH
+242 NDPTSGLIAMAQQFH
-257 NVTAEQIS
+257 NVTAEQID

-274 DETAALQAANELA
+274 DEAAALQAANDAA
-287 TSGFERQAK
+287 TKGFNTQT
-296 QLTDNMGIIESA
+296 QSLIDNMGTIERS
-308 ADSLASAFK
+308 ADSLKRAFK
-317 SMWDAALDIGRPDT
+317 SMWDAALDLGRPDT
-331 SQEILGKAQTAF
+331 AGEMVSKAQSAF
-343 KRADEIWNLRKND
+343 KQADDIWNLRKND
-356 RYINDEARDRFWN
+356 RYVNDEARARFWN
-369 DRETA
+369 DRESA

-384 AGIAAVS
+384 AGIAKAS
-391 AESAQQEAEQEAS
+391 AAAAEKEAEAESEKQ
-404 RKKYAA
+404 KYAA

-452 AAKKEYEASVKK
+452 AAKKEYEATLKK
-464 TPKPKGVKVSAGNRS
+464 TPKPKGVKVSAGDRS

-521 TVIEEASKTRALSK
+521 AVIEEASKTRALSK

-593 LSDRGAQRNNERAQ
+593 LSDKDAQRNSERAQ

-654 NYADMAAN
+654 NYADMATN

-738 AAAAPMITN
+738 SAIAPMVAN
-747 AQATALQAQ
+747 AQATSLQAQ

-770 PAMAPAA
+770 PALAPAA
-777 LTAAIGVTEP
+777 LAAAAGVTAP
-787 LVAAISGLAL
+787 LVAAISASALA
-797 SGMAHDG
+797 GMAHDG

-838 RQQRA
+838 RKQRSLA
-843 ASGGTVIAE
+843 GNPLHVE
-852 FHNTFTGKA
+852 FNNTYTGKP
-861 DDTTMQMVNQQLRAS
+861 DDATIQMWDQRQRAS
-876 EKRIKQ
+876 EKRLKQ
-882 YMTSQVVNPTEDYGR
+882 YFTSQVINPTENYGR
-897 SLKTIYRGRRIK
+897 SLKSVYPGRRKK

>member
-1 MGKNAVSNSEQI
+1 MSQPVGDLVVKIDGDSTKFDEEVAHLNKQLSGLGRAANDSTAQVTAAFTRQERA
-13 TQSFAKEELAA
+13 AK
-24 RRAGISVGQ
+24 RAGISIGQ
-33 YRAALR
+33 YNNAMRM
-39 TLPAQFTDIA
+39 LPAQLTDVA

-69 KDSFGGFIPMLQTF
+69 KDSFGGLIPTF
-83 RDYLF
+83 RGLL
-88 GFNSDLSK
+88 GAVSPLAVGVAAL
-96 SSEETSEG
+96 TAAGAG
-104 IGDVSEKINNTT
+104 IGYIFYQGS
-116 ESAEH
+116 S
-121 LGRVRGLISPLTL
+121 
-134 SFVALSVAAGTMLY
+134 
-148 AWYRGTETL
+148 TL

-164 ILTGNES
+164 TLSGNTA
-171 GLTANRMLELARSGQ
+171 GLTTDRMLVLARSGQ
-186 EAGLTFNQT
+186 QAGLTFDQT
-195 SEALTGLINAGVRG
+195 SDSLTALINAGVGAGARFDEL
-209 GSQFD
+209 SQ
-214 KMSQAVANF
+214 SVAKF
-223 TDVSGVP
+223 STASGIP
-230 VDKVAA
+230 VEKVAE
-236 AFGRLT
+236 AFGKLT
-242 NDPTSGLIAMSQQFH
+242 NDPTSGLIAMAQQFH
-257 NVTAEQIS
+257 NVTAEQID

-274 DETAALQAANELA
+274 DEAAALQAANDAA
-287 TSGFERQAK
+287 TKGFNTQT
-296 QLTDNMGIIESA
+296 QSLIDNMGTIERS
-308 ADSLASAFK
+308 ADSLKRAFK
-317 SMWDAALDIGRPDT
+317 SMWDAALDLGRPDT
-331 SQEILGKAQTAF
+331 AGEMVSKAQSAF
-343 KRADEIWNLRKND
+343 KQADEIWNLRKND
-356 RYINDEARDRFWN
+356 RYVNDEARARFWN
-369 DRETA
+369 DRESA

-384 AGIAAVS
+384 AGIAKASVTAAEKEAE
-391 AESAQQEAEQEAS
+391 AESDKQ
-404 RKKYAA
+404 KYAA

-464 TPKPKGVKVSAGNRS
+464 TPKPKGVKVSAGDRS

-621 EGYQKELSALEGYY
+621 KGYQKELSALEGYY

-674 LGGVTSNLQQGLYD
+674 LSGVTSNLQQGLYD

-738 AAAAPMITN
+738 SAIAPMVAN
-747 AQATALQAQ
+747 AQATSLQAQ

-770 PAMAPAA
+770 PALAPAA
-777 LTAAIGVTEP
+777 LAAAAGVTAP
-787 LVAAISGLAL
+787 LVAAISASALA
-797 SGMAHDG
+797 GMAHDG

-838 RQQRA
+838 RQQRSLA
-843 ASGGTVIAE
+843 GNPLHIE
-852 FHNTFTGKA
+852 FNNTYTGKP
-861 DDTTMQMVNQQLRAS
+861 DDATVQMWDQRQRAS
-876 EKRIKQ
+876 EKRLKQ
-882 YMTSQVVNPTEDYGR
+882 YFTSQVINPTDNFGR
-897 SLKTIYRGRRIK
+897 SLKSVYPGRRKT

>member
-1 MGKNAVSNSEQI
+1 MSQPVGDLVVKIDGDS
-13 TQSFAKEELAA
+13 AKFDEEVAHLNKQLSGLGRAA
-24 RRAGISVGQ
+24 NDSTAQVTAAFTRQERAAKRAGISIGQ
-33 YRAALR
+33 YNNAMRM
-39 TLPAQFTDIA
+39 LPAQLADVA

-69 KDSFGGFIPMLQTF
+69 KDSFGGLIPTF
-83 RDYLF
+83 RGLL
-88 GFNSDLSK
+88 GAVSPLAVGVAAL
-96 SSEETSEG
+96 TAAGAG
-104 IGDVSEKINNTT
+104 IGYI
-116 ESAEH
+116 
-121 LGRVRGLISPLTL
+121 
-134 SFVALSVAAGTMLY
+134 FYQGTS
-148 AWYRGTETL
+148 TL
-157 SDFNKTL
+157 SDFSKTL
-164 ILTGNES
+164 TLSGNTA
-171 GLTANRMLELARSGQ
+171 GLTTDRMLALAKSGQ
-186 EAGLTFNQT
+186 QAGLTFDQT
-195 SEALTGLINAGVRG
+195 TDSLTALINAGVGAGARFDEL
-209 GSQFD
+209 SQ
-214 KMSQAVANF
+214 SVAKF
-223 TDVSGVP
+223 STASGIP
-230 VDKVAA
+230 IEKVAE
-236 AFGRLT
+236 AFGKLT
-242 NDPTSGLIAMSQQFH
+242 NDPTSGLIAMAQQFH
-257 NVTAEQIS
+257 NVTAEQID

-274 DETAALQAANELA
+274 DEAAALQAANDAA
-287 TSGFERQAK
+287 TKGFNTQT
-296 QLTDNMGIIESA
+296 QSLIDNMGTIERS
-308 ADSLASAFK
+308 ADSLKRAFK
-317 SMWDAALDIGRPDT
+317 SMWDAALDLGRPDT
-331 SQEILGKAQTAF
+331 AGEMVSKAQSAF
-343 KRADEIWNLRKND
+343 KQADDIWNLRKND
-356 RYINDEARDRFWN
+356 RYVNDEARARFWN
-369 DRETA
+369 DRESA

-384 AGIAAVS
+384 AGIAKAS
-391 AESAQQEAEQEAS
+391 AAAAEKEAEAESEKQ
-404 RKKYAA
+404 KYAA

-452 AAKKEYEASVKK
+452 AAKKEYEATLKK
-464 TPKPKGVKVSAGNRS
+464 TPKPKGVKVSAGDRS

-521 TVIEEASKTRALSK
+521 AVIEEASKTRALSK

-593 LSDRGAQRNNERAQ
+593 LSDKDAQRNSERAQ

-654 NYADMAAN
+654 NYADMATN

-738 AAAAPMITN
+738 SAIAPMVAN
-747 AQATALQAQ
+747 AQATSLQAQ

-770 PAMAPAA
+770 PALAPAA
-777 LTAAIGVTEP
+777 LAAAAGVTAP
-787 LVAAISGLAL
+787 LVAAISASALA
-797 SGMAHDG
+797 GMAHDG

-838 RQQRA
+838 RKQRSLA
-843 ASGGTVIAE
+843 GNPLHVE
-852 FHNTFTGKA
+852 FNNTYTGKP
-861 DDTTMQMVNQQLRAS
+861 DDATIQMWDQRQRAS
-876 EKRIKQ
+876 EKRLKQ
-882 YMTSQVVNPTEDYGR
+882 YFTSQVINPTENYGR
-897 SLKTIYRGRRIK
+897 SLKSVYPGRRKK

>member
-1 MGKNAVSNSEQI
+1 MSQPVGDLVVKIDGDS
-13 TQSFAKEELAA
+13 AKFDEEVAHLNKQLSGLGRAA
-24 RRAGISVGQ
+24 NDSTAQVTAAFTRQERAAKRAGISIGQ
-33 YRAALR
+33 YNNAMRM
-39 TLPAQFTDIA
+39 LPAQFTDVA

-69 KDSFGGFIPMLQTF
+69 KDSFGGLTPTF
-83 RDYLF
+83 RAL
-88 GFNSDLSK
+88 
-96 SSEETSEG
+96 
-104 IGDVSEKINNTT
+104 
-116 ESAEH
+116 
-121 LGRVRGLISPLTL
+121 LGAVSPLA
-134 SFVALSVAAGTMLY
+134 VGVAALTAAGAGMGY
-148 AWYRGTETL
+148 IFYQGSSTL

-164 ILTGNES
+164 TLSGNTA
-171 GLTANRMLELARSGQ
+171 GLTTDRMLVLARSGQ
-186 EAGLTFNQT
+186 QAGLTFDKT
-195 SEALTGLINAGVRG
+195 SDSLTALINAGVGAGARFDEL
-209 GSQFD
+209 SQ
-214 KMSQAVANF
+214 SVAKF
-223 TDVSGVP
+223 STASGIP
-230 VDKVAA
+230 VEKVAE
-236 AFGRLT
+236 AFGKLT
-242 NDPTSGLIAMSQQFH
+242 NDPTSGLIAMAQQFH
-257 NVTAEQIS
+257 NVTAEQID

-274 DETAALQAANELA
+274 DEAAALQAANDAA
-287 TSGFERQAK
+287 TKGFNTQT
-296 QLTDNMGIIESA
+296 QSLIDNMGTIERS
-308 ADSLASAFK
+308 ADSLKRAFK
-317 SMWDAALDIGRPDT
+317 SMWDAALDLGRQDT
-331 SQEILGKAQTAF
+331 AGEMVSKAEAAF
-343 KRADEIWNLRKND
+343 KRADDIWNLRKND
-356 RYINDEARDRFWN
+356 RYVNDEARARFWS
-369 DRETA
+369 DRESA

-384 AGIAAVS
+384 AGIASTS
-391 AESAQQEAEQEAS
+391 AANAEKEAALESD

-438 EGHILQADYAINMA
+438 EGRILQADYAINMA

-464 TPKPKGVKVSAGNRS
+464 TPKPKGVKVSAGDRS
-479 SDQTD
+479 SDQAD

-502 LNDTISQQRKNLW
+502 LNDTISQQRKSLW

-521 TVIEEASKTRALSK
+521 SVIEEASKTRALSK

-584 TAALTDSAG
+584 TAALTDSTG
-593 LSDRGAQRNNERAQ
+593 LSDRDAQRNNERAQ

-797 SGMAHDG
+797 AGMAHDG

-832 STLEQV
+832 ATLDQV
-838 RQQRA
+838 RQQRTT
-843 ASGGTVIAE
+843 GGRPIVAE
-852 FHNTFTGKA
+852 FNNTFSGKP
-861 DDTTMQMVNQQLRAS
+861 DDAMLASFDKRQRES
-876 EKRIKQ
+876 EKRLVK
-882 YMTSQVVNPTEDYGR
+882 YLTSQVMEPTEEYGR
-897 SLKTIYRGRRIK
+897 AIRSVYPGRRMR

>member
-1 MGKNAVSNSEQI
+1 MSQPVGDLVVKIDGDS
-13 TQSFAKEELAA
+13 AKFDEEVAHLNKQLSGLGRAA
-24 RRAGISVGQ
+24 NDSTAQVTAAFTRQERAAKRAGISIGQ
-33 YRAALR
+33 YNNAMRM
-39 TLPAQFTDIA
+39 LPAQLTDVA

-69 KDSFGGFIPMLQTF
+69 KDSFGGLIPTF
-83 RDYLF
+83 RGLL
-88 GFNSDLSK
+88 GAVSPLAVGVAAL
-96 SSEETSEG
+96 TAAGAG
-104 IGDVSEKINNTT
+104 IGYI
-116 ESAEH
+116 
-121 LGRVRGLISPLTL
+121 
-134 SFVALSVAAGTMLY
+134 FYQGTS
-148 AWYRGTETL
+148 TL

-164 ILTGNES
+164 TLSGNTA
-171 GLTANRMLELARSGQ
+171 GLTTDRMLALAKSGQ
-186 EAGLTFNQT
+186 QAGLTFDQT
-195 SEALTGLINAGVRG
+195 TDSLTALINAGVGAGARFDEL
-209 GSQFD
+209 SQ
-214 KMSQAVANF
+214 SVAKF
-223 TDVSGVP
+223 STASGIP
-230 VDKVAA
+230 IEKVAE
-236 AFGRLT
+236 AFGKLT
-242 NDPTSGLIAMSQQFH
+242 NDPTSGLIAMAQQFH
-257 NVTAEQIS
+257 NVTAEQID

-274 DETAALQAANELA
+274 DEAAALQAANDAA
-287 TSGFERQAK
+287 TKGFNTQT
-296 QLTDNMGIIESA
+296 QSLIDNMGTIERS
-308 ADSLASAFK
+308 ADSLKRAFK
-317 SMWDAALDIGRPDT
+317 SMWDAALDLGRPDT
-331 SQEILGKAQTAF
+331 AGEMVSKAQSAF
-343 KRADEIWNLRKND
+343 KQADDIWNLRKND
-356 RYINDEARDRFWN
+356 RYVNDEARARFWN
-369 DRETA
+369 DRESA

-384 AGIAAVS
+384 AGIAKAS
-391 AESAQQEAEQEAS
+391 AAAAEKEAEAESEKQ
-404 RKKYAA
+404 KYAA

-452 AAKKEYEASVKK
+452 AAKKEYEATLKK
-464 TPKPKGVKVSAGNRS
+464 TPKPKGVKVSAGDRS

-521 TVIEEASKTRALSK
+521 AVIEEASKTRALSK
-535 DEQSLLASK
+535 EEQSLLASK

-593 LSDRGAQRNNERAQ
+593 LSDKDAQRNKERAQ

-654 NYADMAAN
+654 NYADMATN

-777 LTAAIGVTEP
+777 LTAAICVTEP

-797 SGMAHDG
+797 AGMAHDG

-832 STLEQV
+832 ATLEQV
-838 RQQRA
+838 RKQRSLA
-843 ASGGTVIAE
+843 GNPLHVE
-852 FHNTFTGKA
+852 FNNTYTGKP
-861 DDTTMQMVNQQLRAS
+861 DDAMVQMLDQRQRAS
-876 EKRIKQ
+876 EKRLKQ
-882 YMTSQVVNPTEDYGR
+882 YFTSQVINPTENYGR
-897 SLKTIYRGRRIK
+897 SLKSVYPGRRKK

>member
-1 MGKNAVSNSEQI
+1 MSQPVGDLVVKIDGDS
-13 TQSFAKEELAA
+13 AKFDEEVAHLNKQLSGLGRAA
-24 RRAGISVGQ
+24 NDSTAQVTAAFTRQERAAKRAGISIGQ
-33 YRAALR
+33 YNNAMRM
-39 TLPAQFTDIA
+39 LPAQLTDVA

-69 KDSFGGFIPMLQTF
+69 KDSFGGLIPTF
-83 RDYLF
+83 RGLL
-88 GFNSDLSK
+88 GAVSPLAVGVAAL
-96 SSEETSEG
+96 TAAGAG
-104 IGDVSEKINNTT
+104 IGYI
-116 ESAEH
+116 
-121 LGRVRGLISPLTL
+121 
-134 SFVALSVAAGTMLY
+134 FYQGTS
-148 AWYRGTETL
+148 TL

-164 ILTGNES
+164 TLSGNTA
-171 GLTANRMLELARSGQ
+171 GLTTDRMLALAKSGQ
-186 EAGLTFNQT
+186 QAGLTFDQT
-195 SEALTGLINAGVRG
+195 TDSLTALINAGVGAGARFDEL
-209 GSQFD
+209 SQ
-214 KMSQAVANF
+214 SVAKF
-223 TDVSGVP
+223 STASGIP
-230 VDKVAA
+230 IEKVAE
-236 AFGRLT
+236 AFGKLT
-242 NDPTSGLIAMSQQFH
+242 NDPTSGLIAMAQQFH
-257 NVTAEQIS
+257 NVTAEQID

-274 DETAALQAANELA
+274 DEAAALQAANDAA
-287 TSGFERQAK
+287 TKGFNTQT
-296 QLTDNMGIIESA
+296 QSLIDNMGTIERS
-308 ADSLASAFK
+308 ADSLKRAFK
-317 SMWDAALDIGRPDT
+317 SMWDAALDLGRPDT
-331 SQEILGKAQTAF
+331 AGEMVSKAQSAF
-343 KRADEIWNLRKND
+343 KQADDIWNLRKND
-356 RYINDEARDRFWN
+356 RYVNDEARARFWN
-369 DRETA
+369 DRESA

-384 AGIAAVS
+384 AGIAKAS
-391 AESAQQEAEQEAS
+391 TAAAEKEAEAESEKQ
-404 RKKYAA
+404 KYAA

-452 AAKKEYEASVKK
+452 AAKKEYEATLKK
-464 TPKPKGVKVSAGNRS
+464 TPKPKGVKVSAGDRS

-521 TVIEEASKTRALSK
+521 AVIEEASKTRALSK

-593 LSDRGAQRNNERAQ
+593 LSDRDAQRNSERAQ

-654 NYADMAAN
+654 NYADMATN
-662 YNQIAADTTNTA
+662 YNQIAADATNTT

-738 AAAAPMITN
+738 SAIAPMVSN

-832 STLEQV
+832 ATLEQV
-838 RQQRA
+838 RQQRSLA
-843 ASGGTVIAE
+843 GNPLHVE
-852 FHNTFTGKA
+852 FNNTYTGKP
-861 DDTTMQMVNQQLRAS
+861 DDATIQMWDQRQRAS
-876 EKRIKQ
+876 EKRLKQ
-882 YMTSQVVNPTEDYGR
+882 YFTSQVINPTENYGR
-897 SLKTIYRGRRIK
+897 SLKSVYPGRRKK

>member
-1 MGKNAVSNSEQI
+1 MSQPVGDLVVKIDGDS
-13 TQSFAKEELAA
+13 AKFDEEVAHLNKQLSGLGRAA
-24 RRAGISVGQ
+24 NDSTAQVTAAFTRQERAAKRAGISIGQ
-33 YRAALR
+33 YNNAMRM
-39 TLPAQFTDIA
+39 LPAQLTDVA

-69 KDSFGGFIPMLQTF
+69 KDSFGGLIPTF
-83 RDYLF
+83 RGLL
-88 GFNSDLSK
+88 GAVSPLAVGVAAL
-96 SSEETSEG
+96 TAAGAG
-104 IGDVSEKINNTT
+104 IGYI
-116 ESAEH
+116 
-121 LGRVRGLISPLTL
+121 
-134 SFVALSVAAGTMLY
+134 FYQGTS
-148 AWYRGTETL
+148 TL

-164 ILTGNES
+164 TLSGNTA
-171 GLTANRMLELARSGQ
+171 GLTTDRMLALAKSGQ
-186 EAGLTFNQT
+186 QAGLTFDQT
-195 SEALTGLINAGVRG
+195 TDSLTALINAGVGAGARFDEL
-209 GSQFD
+209 SQ
-214 KMSQAVANF
+214 SVAKF
-223 TDVSGVP
+223 STASGIP
-230 VDKVAA
+230 IEKVAE
-236 AFGRLT
+236 AFGKLT
-242 NDPTSGLIAMSQQFH
+242 NDPTSGLIAMAQQFH
-257 NVTAEQIS
+257 NVTAEQID

-274 DETAALQAANELA
+274 DEAAALQAANDAA
-287 TSGFERQAK
+287 TKGFNTQT
-296 QLTDNMGIIESA
+296 QSLIDNMGTIERS
-308 ADSLASAFK
+308 ADSLKRAFK
-317 SMWDAALDIGRPDT
+317 SMWDAALDLGRPDT
-331 SQEILGKAQTAF
+331 AGEMVSKAQSAF
-343 KRADEIWNLRKND
+343 KQADDIWNLRKND
-356 RYINDEARDRFWN
+356 RYVNDEARARFWN
-369 DRETA
+369 DRESA

-384 AGIAAVS
+384 AGIAKAS
-391 AESAQQEAEQEAS
+391 AAAAEKEAEAESEKQ
-404 RKKYAA
+404 KYAA

-452 AAKKEYEASVKK
+452 AAKKEYEATLKK
-464 TPKPKGVKVSAGNRS
+464 TPKPKGVKVSAGDRS

-521 TVIEEASKTRALSK
+521 AVIEEASKTRALSK

-593 LSDRGAQRNNERAQ
+593 LSDRDAQRNSERAQ

-797 SGMAHDG
+797 AGMAHDG

-832 STLEQV
+832 ATLEQV
-838 RQQRA
+838 RQQRSLA
-843 ASGGTVIAE
+843 GNPLHVE
-852 FHNTFTGKA
+852 FNNTYTGKP
-861 DDTTMQMVNQQLRAS
+861 DDATIQMWDQRQRAS
-876 EKRIKQ
+876 EKRLKQ
-882 YMTSQVVNPTEDYGR
+882 YFTSQVINPTENYGR
-897 SLKTIYRGRRIK
+897 SLKSVYPGRRKK

>member
-1 MGKNAVSNSEQI
+1 MSQPVGDLVVKIDGDS
-13 TQSFAKEELAA
+13 AKFDEEVAHLNKQLSGLGRAA
-24 RRAGISVGQ
+24 NDSTAQVTAAFTRQERAAKRAGISIGQ
-33 YRAALR
+33 YNNAMRM
-39 TLPAQFTDIA
+39 LPAQLTDVA

-69 KDSFGGFIPMLQTF
+69 KDSFGGLIPTF
-83 RDYLF
+83 RGLL
-88 GFNSDLSK
+88 GAVSPLAVGVAAL
-96 SSEETSEG
+96 TAAGAG
-104 IGDVSEKINNTT
+104 IGYI
-116 ESAEH
+116 
-121 LGRVRGLISPLTL
+121 
-134 SFVALSVAAGTMLY
+134 FYQGTS
-148 AWYRGTETL
+148 TL
-157 SDFNKTL
+157 SDFSKTL
-164 ILTGNES
+164 TLSGNTA
-171 GLTANRMLELARSGQ
+171 GLTTDRMLALAKSGQ
-186 EAGLTFNQT
+186 QAGLTFDQT
-195 SEALTGLINAGVRG
+195 TDSLTALINAGVGAGARFDEL
-209 GSQFD
+209 SQ
-214 KMSQAVANF
+214 SVAKF
-223 TDVSGVP
+223 STASGIP
-230 VDKVAA
+230 IEKVAE
-236 AFGRLT
+236 AFGKLT
-242 NDPTSGLIAMSQQFH
+242 NDPTSGLIAMAQQFH
-257 NVTAEQIS
+257 NVTAEQID

-274 DETAALQAANELA
+274 DEAAALQAANDAA
-287 TSGFERQAK
+287 TKGFNTQT
-296 QLTDNMGIIESA
+296 QSLIDNMGTIERS
-308 ADSLASAFK
+308 ADSLKRAFK
-317 SMWDAALDIGRPDT
+317 SMWDAALDLGRPDT
-331 SQEILGKAQTAF
+331 AGEMVSKAQSAF
-343 KRADEIWNLRKND
+343 KQADDIWNLRKND
-356 RYINDEARDRFWN
+356 RYVNDEARARFWN
-369 DRETA
+369 DRESA

-384 AGIAAVS
+384 AGIAKAS
-391 AESAQQEAEQEAS
+391 AAAAEKEAEAESEKQ
-404 RKKYAA
+404 KYAA

-452 AAKKEYEASVKK
+452 AAKKEYEATLKK
-464 TPKPKGVKVSAGNRS
+464 TPKPKGVKVSAGDRS

-521 TVIEEASKTRALSK
+521 AVIEEASKTRALSK

-565 RLNKLQDNSLKYVT
+565 RLNKLQENSLKYVT

-593 LSDRGAQRNNERAQ
+593 LSDKDAQRNSERAQ

-654 NYADMAAN
+654 NYADMATN

-738 AAAAPMITN
+738 SAIAPMVAN
-747 AQATALQAQ
+747 AQATSLQAQ

-770 PAMAPAA
+770 PALAPAA
-777 LTAAIGVTEP
+777 LAAAAGVTAP
-787 LVAAISGLAL
+787 LVAAISASALA
-797 SGMAHDG
+797 GMAHDG

-838 RQQRA
+838 RKQRSLA
-843 ASGGTVIAE
+843 GNPLHVE
-852 FHNTFTGKA
+852 FNNTYTGKP
-861 DDTTMQMVNQQLRAS
+861 DDATIQMWDQRQRAS
-876 EKRIKQ
+876 EKRLKQ
-882 YMTSQVVNPTEDYGR
+882 YFTSQVINPTENYGR
-897 SLKTIYRGRRIK
+897 SLKSVYPGRRKK

>member
-1 MGKNAVSNSEQI
+1 MSQPVGDLVVKIDGDS
-13 TQSFAKEELAA
+13 AKFDEEVAHLNKQLSGLGRAA
-24 RRAGISVGQ
+24 NDSTAQVTAAFTRQERAAKRAGISIGQ
-33 YRAALR
+33 YNNAMRM
-39 TLPAQFTDIA
+39 LPAQLTDVA

-69 KDSFGGFIPMLQTF
+69 KDSFGGLIPTF
-83 RDYLF
+83 RGLL
-88 GFNSDLSK
+88 GAV
-96 SSEETSEG
+96 SSLAVGVAALTAAGAG
-104 IGDVSEKINNTT
+104 IGYI
-116 ESAEH
+116 
-121 LGRVRGLISPLTL
+121 
-134 SFVALSVAAGTMLY
+134 FYQGTS
-148 AWYRGTETL
+148 TL

-164 ILTGNES
+164 TLSGNTA
-171 GLTANRMLELARSGQ
+171 GLTTDRMLALAKSGQ
-186 EAGLTFNQT
+186 QAGLTFDQT
-195 SEALTGLINAGVRG
+195 TDSLTALINAGVGAGARFDEL
-209 GSQFD
+209 SQ
-214 KMSQAVANF
+214 SVAKF
-223 TDVSGVP
+223 STASGIP
-230 VDKVAA
+230 IEKVAE
-236 AFGRLT
+236 AFGKLT
-242 NDPTSGLIAMSQQFH
+242 NDPTSGLIAMAQQFH
-257 NVTAEQIS
+257 NVTAEQID

-274 DETAALQAANELA
+274 DEAAALQAANDAA
-287 TSGFERQAK
+287 TKGFNTQT
-296 QLTDNMGIIESA
+296 QSLIDNMGTIERS
-308 ADSLASAFK
+308 ADSLKRAFK
-317 SMWDAALDIGRPDT
+317 SMWDAALDLGRPDT
-331 SQEILGKAQTAF
+331 AGEMVSKAQSAF
-343 KRADEIWNLRKND
+343 KQADDIWNLRKND
-356 RYINDEARDRFWN
+356 RYVNDEARARFWN
-369 DRETA
+369 DRESA

-384 AGIAAVS
+384 AGIAKAS
-391 AESAQQEAEQEAS
+391 AAAAEKEAEAESEKQ
-404 RKKYAA
+404 KYAA

-452 AAKKEYEASVKK
+452 AAKKEYEATLKK
-464 TPKPKGVKVSAGNRS
+464 TPKPKGVKVSAGDRS

-521 TVIEEASKTRALSK
+521 SVIEEASKTRALSK

-565 RLNKLQDNSLKYVT
+565 RLNKLQDNSLKFIT

-593 LSDRGAQRNNERAQ
+593 LSDRDAQRNSERAQ

-654 NYADMAAN
+654 NYADMATN

-674 LGGVTSNLQQGLYD
+674 LSGVTSNLQQGLYD
-688 LATQSEDA
+688 LATQSESA

-738 AAAAPMITN
+738 SAIAPMVSN

-832 STLEQV
+832 ATLEQV
-838 RQQRA
+838 RQQRSLA
-843 ASGGTVIAE
+843 GNPLHVE
-852 FHNTFTGKA
+852 FNNTYTGKP
-861 DDTTMQMVNQQLRAS
+861 DDAMVQMLDQRQRAS
-876 EKRIKQ
+876 EKRLKQ
-882 YMTSQVVNPTEDYGR
+882 YFTSQVLNPTENYGR
-897 SLKTIYRGRRIK
+897 SLKSVYPGRRKK

>member
-1 MGKNAVSNSEQI
+1 MSQPVGDLVVKIDGDS
-13 TQSFAKEELAA
+13 AKFDEEVAHLNKQLSGLGRAA
-24 RRAGISVGQ
+24 NDSTAQVTAAFTRQERAAKRAGISIGQ
-33 YRAALR
+33 YNNAMRM
-39 TLPAQFTDIA
+39 LPAQLTDVA

-69 KDSFGGFIPMLQTF
+69 KDSFGGLIPTF
-83 RDYLF
+83 RGLL
-88 GFNSDLSK
+88 GAVSPLAVGVAAL
-96 SSEETSEG
+96 TAAGAG
-104 IGDVSEKINNTT
+104 IGYI
-116 ESAEH
+116 
-121 LGRVRGLISPLTL
+121 
-134 SFVALSVAAGTMLY
+134 FYQGTS
-148 AWYRGTETL
+148 TL

-164 ILTGNES
+164 TLSGNTA
-171 GLTANRMLELARSGQ
+171 GLTSDRMLALAKSGQ
-186 EAGLTFNQT
+186 QAGLTFDQT
-195 SEALTGLINAGVRG
+195 TDSLTALINAGVGAGARFDEL
-209 GSQFD
+209 SQ
-214 KMSQAVANF
+214 SVAKF
-223 TDVSGVP
+223 STASGIP
-230 VDKVAA
+230 IEKVAE
-236 AFGRLT
+236 AFGKLT
-242 NDPTSGLIAMSQQFH
+242 NDPTSGLIAMAQQFH
-257 NVTAEQIS
+257 NVTAEQID

-274 DETAALQAANELA
+274 DEAAALQAANDAA
-287 TSGFERQAK
+287 TKGFNTQT
-296 QLTDNMGIIESA
+296 QSLIDNMGTIERS
-308 ADSLASAFK
+308 ADSLKRAFK
-317 SMWDAALDIGRPDT
+317 SMWDAALDLGRPDT
-331 SQEILGKAQTAF
+331 AGEMVSKAQSAF
-343 KRADEIWNLRKND
+343 KQADDIWNLRKND
-356 RYINDEARDRFWN
+356 RYVNDEARARFWN
-369 DRETA
+369 DRESA

-384 AGIAAVS
+384 AGIAKAS
-391 AESAQQEAEQEAS
+391 AAAAEKEAEAESE
-404 RKKYAA
+404 KHKYAA

-452 AAKKEYEASVKK
+452 AAKKEYEATLKK
-464 TPKPKGVKVSAGNRS
+464 TPKPKGVKVSAGDRS

-544 DKVLAQAEVNAK
+544 DKVLAQAEINAK

-565 RLNKLQDNSLKYVT
+565 RLNKLQDNALKYVT

-584 TAALTDSAG
+584 TAALTESAG
-593 LSDRGAQRNNERAQ
+593 LSDRDAQRNNERAQ
-607 LRQGWKNQGGSLED
+607 LRQGWKNQGGRLED
-621 EGYQKELSALEGYY
+621 EGYQKELSTLEGYY

-674 LGGVTSNLQQGLYD
+674 LSGVTSNLQQGLYD

-738 AAAAPMITN
+738 SAIAPMVAN
-747 AQATALQAQ
+747 AQATSLQAQ

-770 PAMAPAA
+770 PALAPAA
-777 LTAAIGVTEP
+777 LAAAAGVTAP
-787 LVAAISGLAL
+787 LVTAISASALA
-797 SGMAHDG
+797 GMAHDG

-832 STLEQV
+832 ATLEQV
-838 RQQRA
+838 RQQRSLA
-843 ASGGTVIAE
+843 GNPLHVE
-852 FHNTFTGKA
+852 FNNTYTGKP
-861 DDTTMQMVNQQLRAS
+861 DDAMVQMLDQRQRAS
-876 EKRIKQ
+876 EKRLKQ
-882 YMTSQVVNPTEDYGR
+882 YFTSQVINPTENYGR
-897 SLKTIYRGRRIK
+897 SLKSVYPGRRKK